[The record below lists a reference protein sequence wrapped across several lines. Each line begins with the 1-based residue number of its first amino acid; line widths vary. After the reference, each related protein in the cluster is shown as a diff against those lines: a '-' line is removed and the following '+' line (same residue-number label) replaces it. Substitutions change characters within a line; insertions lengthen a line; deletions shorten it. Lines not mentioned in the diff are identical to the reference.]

1 VIPKPTL
8 EVSIIVPA
16 RNEETSLAD
25 CLGTLVGQ
33 AGASYEI
40 IVVDDDSTD
49 RTRAIAESFPVRVL
63 TAGPLPEGW
72 SGKCNAAWSG
82 AKIAQ
87 GQWLLFT
94 DADTKHAPN
103 SIATGLQEAK
113 DSAADLLSYSPE
125 QEVAS
130 LAERALMPVIF
141 GELATTYPPKDVSDP
156 SSSVAAA
163 NGQYMLI
170 RREAYHAIGGHAA
183 VATAILEDVELAKRA
198 KQAGHK
204 LTFHFSDVVTTRMY
218 RSFGEMWE
226 GWTKNLAL
234 LFPNARGL
242 AMRRVI
248 EFVVIIVAAAFAVA
262 AALQDEKLA
271 AVIAAAVTVQWLYLF
286 FKRVRLAHF
295 DWLSN
300 VLSLFGLPLFA
311 ALLWNSEVSHRRG
324 SVCWKGREYSVQ
336 REVKLE
342 PVAKAATPEEQKS
355 S

>member
-1 VIPKPTL
+1 
-8 EVSIIVPA
+8 
-16 RNEETSLAD
+16 
-25 CLGTLVGQ
+25 
-33 AGASYEI
+33 
-40 IVVDDDSTD
+40 
-49 RTRAIAESFPVRVL
+49 
-63 TAGPLPEGW
+63 
-72 SGKCNAAWSG
+72 
-82 AKIAQ
+82 
-87 GQWLLFT
+87 
-94 DADTKHAPN
+94 
-103 SIATGLQEAK
+103 
-113 DSAADLLSYSPE
+113 
-125 QEVAS
+125 
-130 LAERALMPVIF
+130 
-141 GELATTYPPKDVSDP
+141 
-156 SSSVAAA
+156 
-163 NGQYMLI
+163 
-170 RREAYHAIGGHAA
+170 
-183 VATAILEDVELAKRA
+183 
-198 KQAGHK
+198 
-204 LTFHFSDVVTTRMY
+204 MY